1 MALVRFLV
9 ADERDNVATAMT
21 PIAKGELVAAG
32 TGSGR
37 EAVTVNDDIPLGH
50 KFALRPIA
58 AGGRVIKY
66 GETIGVA
73 SASIAPGDHVHI
85 HNVEGLRGRGDRS

>member
-1 MALVRFLV
+1 MALARFLI
-9 ADERDNVATAMT
+9 ADERDNVATAVT
-21 PIAKGELVAAG
+21 PIAKGEAVAA
-32 TGSGR
+32 TGAGR
-37 EAVTVNDDIPLGH
+37 EVVTVNDDIPLGH
-50 KFALRPIA
+50 KFALRPIER
-58 AGGRVIKY
+58 GGRVIKY